1 MLLPAR
7 SFVFSVLIVAACAG
21 PDVSTEVRCG
31 AMHAD
36 GRTFECLGAIEH
48 ESIFPTRW
56 WLEVDALEGTT
67 PVWLDGASV
76 EVAPDAACRLDR
88 DPRCAVGV
96 CTIVLRQDEHG
107 FCGARLRLDSDLGPL
122 QTCWTGV
129 RSFDEATYRADVRA
143 ARRACR

>member
-7 SFVFSVLIVAACAG
+7 SFVCSLFVFAACS
-21 PDVSTEVRCG
+21 PEVKTEILCG

-56 WLEVDALEGTT
+56 WLEVEALEGTT

-76 EVAPDAACRLDR
+76 EVAPGAACRLDR

-122 QTCWTGV
+122 QTCWTGI
-129 RSFDEATYRADVRA
+129 RSFDEPTYRDDVRA